1 MSKVKKSVALD
12 KIEQEVNEILAQSEV
27 VNTESLFI
35 DAENDIQTIDEL
47 KQILIPDHADDP
59 DAKYD
64 KYYYGIQKLLKRG
77 LPKGEKYENVRE
89 LVREEINTFL
99 TRGKRKVNGKRG
111 ADSRQAYLPD
121 MDVALDALI
130 YWTANAQSTI
140 ELYETFRVLNQ
151 KYNPEN

>member
-1 MSKVKKSVALD
+1 MSKVKKTIISD
-12 KIEQEVNEILAQSEV
+12 KREQEVNEILAQSEV
-27 VNTESLFI
+27 INTESLFI
-35 DAENDIQTIDEL
+35 DAENEIQTVDEL

-77 LPKGEKYENVRE
+77 LPQGEKYESVRE

-130 YWTANAQSTI
+130 YWTANAQSTT